1 MARVTLDRLTKVFKG
16 QRGSSHEAVR
26 DFSLEIQEG
35 ELLVLVGPSGCGKS
49 TTLRLI
55 AGLEEPT
62 EGTVAFDGRLV
73 NRIAPEKRDVA
84 MVFQNPAL
92 YPHLNSFENMAL
104 GLRLRKV
111 ARTEIKARVTET
123 AALLGIT
130 PCLNKF
136 PKELSGGERQ
146 RVAVGR
152 AVVRRPK
159 IFLFDEP
166 LSNLDAP
173 TRAQFRGELAGIHR
187 RLGATILYVTH
198 DQEEA
203 MTLGNRIAVMKAATL
218 QQVGPPLEVYQRPAN
233 QFVAAFLGTPGMN
246 FFPGT
251 LLRKGYT
258 LVFCQRPAP
267 GVLEPESFRAPVCDE
282 GTAPLTA
289 WVDRGIILGLRPEAI
304 RVVEGRGEAGA
315 VAATVERVEPVG
327 AELRLHLVTGG
338 QSFIARAGA
347 SLKVQPNQKLNVAF
361 EMRGARFFEPGS
373 GKVVGKGE

>member
-16 QRGSSHEAVR
+16 RRGIPHEAVR

-62 EGTVAFDGRLV
+62 AGSVAFDGAVV
-73 NRIAPEKRDVA
+73 NRIPPEKRDVA
-84 MVFQNPAL
+84 MVFQNHAL
-92 YPHLNSFENMAL
+92 YPHLNAFENMAL
-104 GLRLRKV
+104 GLKLRKV
-111 ARTEIKARVTET
+111 ARTEINARVSQT
-123 AALLGIT
+123 ADLLGIT

-152 AVVRRPK
+152 ALVRRPK

-173 TRAQFRGELAGIHR
+173 TRAQFRGEIAGIHR

-203 MTLGNRIAVMKAATL
+203 MTLGNRIAVMNAATL
-218 QQVGPPLEVYQRPAN
+218 QQVGPPLAVYQRPAN
-233 QFVAAFLGTPGMN
+233 QFVAGFLGTPGMN

-267 GVLEPESFRAPVCDE
+267 GAAEPETFRVPVCDE
-282 GTAPLTA
+282 ATAPLTA
-289 WVDRGIILGLRPEAI
+289 WVDRAIIVGLRPESI
-304 RVVEGRGEAGA
+304 RVVQEGGKAGA
-315 VAATVERVEPVG
+315 VAATVERIEPVG

-338 QSFIARAGA
+338 QRFIARAGA
-347 SLKVQPNQKLNVAF
+347 SLKVQPNHKLDVAF
-361 EMRGARFFEPGS
+361 EMRDARFFDPGS
-373 GKVVGKGE
+373 GKAVGNFE